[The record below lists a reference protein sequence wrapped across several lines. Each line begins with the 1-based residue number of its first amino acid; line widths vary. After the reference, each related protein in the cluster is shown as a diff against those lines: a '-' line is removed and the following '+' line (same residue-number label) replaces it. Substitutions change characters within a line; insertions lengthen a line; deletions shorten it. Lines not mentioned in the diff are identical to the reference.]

1 MNLRRAYFL
10 YLLSVIMFGCN
21 GIIAS
26 HIAQSSITIVFFRL
40 SLGSLFLLTII
51 LLRHQGRE
59 LIRYPKDLLYV
70 ILSGMAMGVSWLFLY
85 EAFDRVGVGIAS
97 LLYACGPVLVMALS
111 PLIFKEHLTRLKC
124 SAFAVVFL
132 GVCLINGTE
141 LNFGGDWWGVAC
153 GLLSAVTYALMVIA
167 NKQAKDLSGLANTQ
181 VQLLAGL
188 VTVCTFMAV
197 RGAFDFSIAPSDW
210 PWIFVLG
217 VISTGFACL
226 LYFSAINR
234 LPAQSIAVL
243 GYLEPLTAL
252 FLSALLLSEKLSALQ
267 IPGAVFILGGA
278 FVAEVIGGRRQTS

>member
-51 LLRHQGRE
+51 LLRRQGRE

-124 SAFAVVFL
+124 FAFAFVFL

-167 NKQAKDLSGLANTQ
+167 NKQAKELSGLANTQ

-210 PWIFVLG
+210 PWIFFLRCDQHRL
-217 VISTGFACL
+217 CL
-226 LYFSAINR
+226 PLILFGNQP
-234 LPAQSIAVL
+234 PA
-243 GYLEPLTAL
+243 
-252 FLSALLLSEKLSALQ
+252 
-267 IPGAVFILGGA
+267 GAVDRCTGILGTLDRPFLVGSSL
-278 FVAEVIGGRRQTS
+278 G